1 MQQNCTMSLNRTTP
15 ARLPERVTSTD
26 RATLDRLLRD
36 AVVGHV
42 AFVEAGRPAVMPIA
56 FVPDGDTMLLH
67 GSTGSWWLRRLATG
81 IPVTVSVA
89 VVDGLVLARS
99 AFESSM
105 RYRSAVLFGSCI
117 VVTGE
122 EKLAALDVVT
132 AGLLPG
138 RLPELRR
145 HNRKE
150 VAATLLMRMHVD
162 EWTVKVSTQW
172 PEDPVEDVAGDAWAG
187 ILPILTTYGE
197 PEPAPDL
204 RDGIPLAPSVER
216 LTGTRRHNA

>member
-1 MQQNCTMSLNRTTP
+1 MSLNRTTP
-15 ARLPERVTSTD
+15 ARMPERVTSTD
-26 RATLDRLLRD
+26 HAALERLLRD

-42 AFVEAGRPAVMPIA
+42 AFVEADRPVVMPIA
-56 FVPDGDTMLLH
+56 FVPDGDALLLH
-67 GSTGSWWLRRLATG
+67 GSTGSWWLRRLASG

-89 VVDGLVLARS
+89 IVDGLVLARS

-105 RYRSAVLFGSCI
+105 RYRSAVLFGACT
-117 VVTGE
+117 VVEGE

-138 RLPELRR
+138 RLPELRG

-150 VAATLLMRMHVD
+150 VAATLLLRMRVD
-162 EWTVKVSTQW
+162 EWTFKVSTQW
-172 PEDPVEDVAGDAWAG
+172 PEDPDEDVAGDAWAG

-216 LTGTRRHNA
+216 LRGTPRQST